1 MIKICFFQLLFLIY
15 FCLNSDVIRSD
26 DDGLIELRNSTHVDR
41 SGGQETGVRQK
52 QGLQNIDYAP
62 LHNREYKVILERE
75 KDLHGRRKVN
85 ILPEQRNA
93 IKYEIDQSAV
103 AKEKHRSTNKESEH
117 IEKYV
122 SDDKYELYDKMGKM
136 SLSFSKNI
144 SSHISFVNDLFY
156 LYNSNIDIS
165 SDNFKHG
172 SIAVFLTFG
181 KYEEN
186 AHNYGN
192 LHITFFSSVAKINEP
207 GDESGKSE
215 FNIKY
220 NIGELLE
227 KKKPENKPP
236 TTTEFKRRAGI
247 TENAGQSE
255 DESLGDLLETH
266 DTSEKV
272 EELSKEPVEFSNI
285 CHSIYESN
293 IDSKKNF
300 FTVDKV
306 SETEFAVSKLEDF
319 LNACMK
325 VETAEREADKKKKRG
340 SAQTGIDKNEQADEH
355 TRGQIS
361 GQTNGRTNT
370 QENASD
376 ESKPNKTLLK
386 ELKQS
391 LINKDLAACKEAYK
405 LLMANSTATY
415 MMYFLVFTIL
425 TTYLL

>member
-1 MIKICFFQLLFLIY
+1 MIKICFFQLLFLTY

-26 DDGLIELRNSTHVDR
+26 DDGLIELGNSTHVGR
-41 SGGQETGVRQK
+41 SGEQEAGARQK

-62 LHNREYKVILERE
+62 IHDRAYKVILERE

-85 ILPEQRNA
+85 ILPEQRSA
-93 IKYEIDQSAV
+93 IKYEIDESAV
-103 AKEKHRSTNKESEH
+103 VKEKHRSTNNESEH
-117 IEKYV
+117 IGKYV

-144 SSHISFVNDLFY
+144 SSHISFVNDLFH

-181 KYEEN
+181 KYEQN

-192 LHITFFSSVAKINEP
+192 LHITFFSSVAKINGP

-220 NIGELLE
+220 NLGELLE
-227 KKKPENKPP
+227 KKKPENEFPP
-236 TTTEFKRRAGI
+236 ITEFEGRADI
-247 TENAGQSE
+247 TEDAGQNE
-255 DESLGDLLETH
+255 DELLGDLSETH
-266 DTSEKV
+266 DISE
-272 EELSKEPVEFSNI
+272 EMEALSKEPVEFSNI

-325 VETAEREADKKKKRG
+325 VETAETEADKKKKRG
-340 SAQTGIDKNEQADEH
+340 NAQTGIDKNEQAGGQASE
-355 TRGQIS
+355 QIS
-361 GQTNGRTNT
+361 GQTNGQTNT

-376 ESKPNKTLLK
+376 TRKPNQILLK

-391 LINKDLAACKEAYK
+391 LINKNLAACKEAYK
-405 LLMANSTATY
+405 LLMANSTVTY
-415 MMYFLVFTIL
+415 MMYVLVFTVL
-425 TTYLL
+425 TAYLL